1 MLFAVEST
9 VEGVNCSE
17 LERTGELVEVAV
29 GFQAEG
35 PARRKG
41 GSCRIEERGRL
52 GDVPVL
58 IPPVVDARFGASCRL
73 GLGLG
78 LGQLQSSAVRRGGSQ
93 GRQGHQ
99 SRKAH
104 EERRASEGRHGVVV
118 FWYACSQL
126 SDFVVSLYPF
136 SLPRSPL
143 SLFLALFFLF
153 PSPLACLDAN
163 LLSLEGAFGSALGR
177 EDVENELMHM
187 SPPTLMG
194 VAAFPRRVVGSELC
208 CAVQGLPLQL

>member
-78 LGQLQSSAVRRGGSQ
+78 LGQLQSSAVRREGSQ

-136 SLPRSPL
+136 SLSLFPLSSSLPPL
-143 SLFLALFFLF
+143 SL
-153 PSPLACLDAN
+153 PGS
-163 LLSLEGAFGSALGR
+163 LLSLPLSLGLLR
-177 EDVENELMHM
+177 CE
-187 SPPTLMG
+187 SPE
-194 VAAFPRRVVGSELC
+194 PRRCLWLC
-208 CAVQGLPLQL
+208 SRKGRC